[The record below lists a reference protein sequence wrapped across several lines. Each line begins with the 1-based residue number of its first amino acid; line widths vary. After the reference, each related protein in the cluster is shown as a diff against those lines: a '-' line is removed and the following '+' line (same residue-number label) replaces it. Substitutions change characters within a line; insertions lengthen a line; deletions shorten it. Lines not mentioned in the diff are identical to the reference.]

1 MREADSA
8 LNVILNKGIV
18 KMKIRRR
25 IYITNAGMQF
35 KYSFLFAFISLL
47 GTIAAITVFNFYA
60 LKELE
65 ALKWSTHIK
74 VTAIGEVIDHL
85 FIAVGIADLIIV
97 TVMLIIAGVFMVK
110 KTSGPIY
117 RMEKDILKFAD
128 GDLSTHII
136 LRRKDEFKDTAFEL
150 DTMISYIRER
160 FGGIIE
166 KYPEI
171 SKSIEI
177 LDVVSN
183 DREQTNK
190 YCDSILEQIS
200 DIEAELNGFSC

>member
-1 MREADSA
+1 
-8 LNVILNKGIV
+8 
-18 KMKIRRR
+18 MKIRRR

-65 ALKWSTHIK
+65 ALKWSTHIR
-74 VTAIGEVIDHL
+74 VTAIGEAIDHI
-85 FIAVGIADLIIV
+85 FITVGIADLIIV
-97 TVMLIIAGVFMVK
+97 TAMLMIAGIFMIK

-128 GDLSTHII
+128 GDLSTRIV

-150 DTMISYIRER
+150 DTMINSLRKR

-166 KYPEI
+166 RYPDI

-183 DREQTNK
+183 DREQTIK

-200 DIEAELNGFSC
+200 EIEAELNSFSC